1 MELNLVVA
9 AREEA
14 ADRVVALT
22 LRAPDRAALPA
33 WAPGAHIDLLL
44 TPELTRQYSLCG
56 DPEDRTSW
64 RVAVLRKAD
73 GRGGSAY
80 VHDRVHE
87 GAEVRARG
95 PRNHFELSPSPRYL
109 FVAGG
114 IGITPIL
121 PMLAAAQKAGADW
134 RLLYGGRT
142 GASMAFV
149 REIRAVAG
157 QGSRVQIRPQDEY
170 GLLDLEGFFAEPEPR
185 DNTLI
190 YACGP
195 EPMLQA
201 VEEHCERRNWSP
213 GAVRME
219 RLTPVE
225 LGEPVRTD
233 DFEVVLA
240 RSGLKLR
247 IGLGQSILQAV
258 EDAGVAVL
266 SSCRE
271 GTCGTCETDVLE
283 GRPDHRDC
291 LLTEQEREACDTM
304 FICVS
309 RSLDERLVLDL

>member
-1 MELNLVVA
+1 
-9 AREEA
+9 
-14 ADRVVALT
+14 
-22 LRAPDRAALPA
+22 
-33 WAPGAHIDLLL
+33 
-44 TPELTRQYSLCG
+44 
-56 DPEDRTSW
+56 
-64 RVAVLRKAD
+64 
-73 GRGGSAY
+73 
-80 VHDRVHE
+80 
-87 GAEVRARG
+87 
-95 PRNHFELSPSPRYL
+95 
-109 FVAGG
+109 
-114 IGITPIL
+114 
-121 PMLAAAQKAGADW
+121 
-134 RLLYGGRT
+134 
-142 GASMAFV
+142 
-149 REIRAVAG
+149 
-157 QGSRVQIRPQDEY
+157 
-170 GLLDLEGFFAEPEPR
+170 
-185 DNTLI
+185 
-190 YACGP
+190 
-195 EPMLQA
+195 MLQA
-201 VEEHCERRNWSP
+201 VEKHCERRNWSP

-219 RLTPVE
+219 RFAPVE